1 MNNVVILFYRKNLSY
16 IIKDGHK
23 LDTTIC
29 PSDVCVAGN
38 LSDISFFYFTTKQKI
53 P

>member
-1 MNNVVILFYRKNLSY
+1 MNNVVILFCRKNLRY

-23 LDTTIC
+23 LYNTIC
-29 PSDVCVAGN
+29 LSDDCVAGN
-38 LSDISFFYFTTKQKI
+38 LCDISFFYFTTKQKI